1 MSRLILRLLWWCL
14 PLACLLAADAHARTA
29 TARIDRVDSA
39 IATLDGVRVQLH
51 WPARAPNGE
60 LRLQARRAIAPAVG
74 YHFEQLDWRCRLERD
89 GDEWR
94 CAGELHGG
102 GERMRLS
109 IALGPATTT
118 ATLQRGGSRIQ
129 LDRDAATPDLT
140 RIDLTQVPLAWAQAL
155 LSQAWDAGRITAGT
169 LDGSLRITAPDHG
182 PLQVAGPLVLEA
194 ASFDTPDGTIAG
206 ENIGARVTVEA
217 ELGESDRFSLD
228 GQLRGGELLFG
239 TTYVSLQER
248 SVAIGVEAAQA
259 GGRWTLPRIAWHD
272 PGILRA
278 EGHATLG
285 SDAALQGLDLYLH
298 APALAPLAE
307 GYLSGWLG
315 VAGLGDM
322 ALDGA
327 ADARLRLG
335 TGGLEQAELQ
345 LRDVDLVDARER
357 FAFEGIDGDLRFS
370 SGAPVSSRL
379 DWRGGALYELA
390 FGPSRLSFRSA
401 DGVLQLAD
409 AVELPMLGG
418 SARIDH
424 LQLRPPSA
432 GQPLDLRF
440 GLSLDELDVARLS
453 TALDWPAFTGR
464 LSGRIPEAR
473 YSDDRL
479 ELDGGL
485 AMQLFGGQVSVTALS
500 MERPFGVLPT
510 LTADID
516 FDDIDLMALT
526 GAFDFG
532 SISGKLDGRI
542 GGLRLV
548 NWQPVA
554 FDAQLRTDRHRGVK
568 QRISQRA
575 VQDLSSVGNSSFVGS
590 LQAQLIG
597 FFDDFGYSRIG
608 IGCRLADEVC
618 TMDGLGSVGD
628 GFIIVQG
635 SGLPRLDVVGYNRRV
650 DWPTLVERLAAVGS
664 GDVKPVVD

>member
-14 PLACLLAADAHARTA
+14 PLACLLAPDAHARTA
-29 TARIDRVDSA
+29 TARIERVTSA
-39 IATLDGVRVQLH
+39 IATLDGVRVQLR
-51 WPARAPNGE
+51 WPAQAAHGE
-60 LRLQARRAIAPAVG
+60 LRLQARRAVAPALG
-74 YHFEQLDWRCRLERD
+74 YRSEQLDWRCRLQRD
-89 GDEWR
+89 GDTWR

-102 GERMRLS
+102 GEPMQLS
-109 IALGPATTT
+109 IALGSATTT
-118 ATLQRGGSRIQ
+118 ATLEREGSRIH

-140 RIDLTQVPLAWAQAL
+140 RIDLTGVPLAWAQAL
-155 LSQAWDAGRITAGT
+155 LSQAWDGGRITGGT
-169 LDGSLRITAPDHG
+169 LDGSLAITAPDDSPLRIVG
-182 PLQVAGPLVLEA
+182 PLALEG
-194 ASFDTPDGTIAG
+194 ASFDTPDGTVAG
-206 ENIGARVTVEA
+206 EGIGARVTVEA
-217 ELGESDRFSLD
+217 ELGERDRFLVD
-228 GQLRGGELLFG
+228 GRLQGGELLFG

-248 SVAIGVEAAQA
+248 SVAIGVEAAQT
-259 GGRWTLPRIAWHD
+259 GEGWTLPRIAWND
-272 PGILRA
+272 PGILEA

-285 SDAALQGLDLYLH
+285 SDAALQALDLRLS
-298 APALAPLAE
+298 APALSPLAE

-315 VAGLGDM
+315 IAGLGEM
-322 ALDGA
+322 AVDGA
-327 ADARLRLG
+327 ATARVRLDAGRLDR
-335 TGGLEQAELQ
+335 AELQ
-345 LRDVDLVDARER
+345 LHDVDLVDARGR
-357 FAFEGIDGDLRFS
+357 FSFNRIDGDLRFS
-370 SGAPVSSRL
+370 AGAPVASRL
-379 DWRGGALYELA
+379 DWQGGALYELA

-418 SARIDH
+418 SARVDH

-432 GQPLDLRF
+432 EQPLDLRF
-440 GLSLDELDVARLS
+440 GLSLDGLDVARLS
-453 TALDWPAFTGR
+453 TALDWPAFTGQ
-464 LSGRIPEAR
+464 LSGSIPEAR
-473 YSDDRL
+473 YSNDRL

-485 AMQLFGGQVSVTALS
+485 AMQLFGGEVSVTALS

-516 FDDIDLMALT
+516 FEDIDLMALT

-542 GGLRLV
+542 ADLRLV
-548 NWQPVA
+548 NWEPVA

-597 FFDDFGYSRIG
+597 FFDDFGYSQLG

-618 TMDGLGSVGD
+618 TMDGLGSVGE
-628 GFIIVQG
+628 GFIIVRG